1 MRGVVRHEYIGP
13 AVATAA
19 ATKTAAAN
27 RLRIA
32 HLSDIHLWW
41 GDAPLREIE
50 PLLAHW
56 RPDVLALTGDYA
68 DTPLGQRSAVRWIER
83 LAAAYPLCWIAG
95 NHDGWWGHGFL
106 KKLTALHCAHAID
119 HADAWITA
127 RNGRRYR
134 FTSWER
140 FRRTDYSSTKSQD
153 RNDTAPTVVLLH
165 DPAQAG
171 AQAFENRPCALLLA
185 GHLHGGQIVLWR
197 DRQDRPQ
204 PASLL
209 YKWVPERTRI
219 GGVPMIVSRGWGDT
233 LPVRWRAPRELVI
246 VDLAS
251 A

>member
-1 MRGVVRHEYIGP
+1 MRGVVRHELVGP
-13 AVATAA
+13 ATAGERPA
-19 ATKTAAAN
+19 LE

-41 GDAPLREIE
+41 GEGPLREIE

-56 RPDVLALTGDYA
+56 QPDVLALTGDYA
-68 DTPLGQRSAVRWIER
+68 DTPLGQRAALRWIER

-95 NHDGWWGHGFL
+95 NHDGWWGGAFL
-106 KKLTALHCAHAID
+106 KELAALRGAYALD

-134 FTSWER
+134 FTACER
-140 FRRTDYSSTKSQD
+140 YRHTDFASGYSSRD
-153 RNDTAPTVVLLH
+153 PTVVLLH
-165 DPAQAG
+165 DPAQAD
-171 AQAFENRPCALLLA
+171 APTLENHPCALLLA

-209 YKWVPERTRI
+209 YKWVPERTQI
-219 GGVPMIVSRGWGDT
+219 GGVPLIVSRGWGDT
-233 LPVRWRAPRELVI
+233 LPLRWRAPRELVI
-246 VDLAS
+246 VDLAIV
-251 A
+251 